1 MSQRTFEKI
10 LNSFLGKM
18 KKYILIT
25 IATLFCCFTTSAQQH
40 VRVDEVHE
48 LSAIVWR
55 LAGCEEYNSGMYEEY
70 AKDIEDYFGMYT
82 DHPVMEHIRKMRNK
96 PDSADIVAINSVP
109 IAASALKIRNG
120 HVAVRKEYKSREN
133 ADKYFK
139 AEDDRWDV
147 DDFFRYVRLLDDFY
161 SKSNF
166 HDFFEAHSGLYSQY
180 IEIVEAQIS
189 SIHQE
194 WFEDFYGTGFPAVSA
209 IISPA
214 YSIHNFSGDDNDGLC
229 PIIGM
234 LYSPEQLKMMGDI
247 YIVTLSHEISHI
259 FSSMVMK
266 PYKDMLRKIGERI
279 FPYIE
284 DEVSRYGYGDPE
296 AFMTE
301 ALNEVWSIL
310 YLRDKLGMDVCDMV
324 ARWERRGMVWTGRTV
339 RFMNYFY
346 EHRDMYPTIN
356 DFMPQLVGF
365 MSNVADNIDAIS
377 RQWRFEHCEPIYVE
391 SVYPAPGTVVPA
403 DLEEIKITFSRPM
416 DGLVVIKPL
425 EMDYVL
431 SIYADTLEEVEELGI
446 DPENTDYWSDDRK
459 TQSLKICTRLQQGR
473 KYGIKIPGGFM
484 GGRYGNPPFNDD
496 INIWFEVE

>member
-1 MSQRTFEKI
+1 
-10 LNSFLGKM
+10 M
-18 KKYILIT
+18 KKYILTIT
-25 IATLFCCFTTSAQQH
+25 CMFCCFFAASAQRH
-40 VRVDEVHE
+40 ACVDEVQE

-55 LAGCEEYNSGMYEEY
+55 LAGCEEYNNGMYEEY
-70 AKDIEDYFGMYT
+70 AKDIEDYFGIYK

-109 IAASALKIRNG
+109 VAASAMEIRNG
-120 HVAVRKEYKSREN
+120 HVEVRKEYKSREN

-139 AEDDRWDV
+139 AEDDRWNV
-147 DDFFRYVRLLDDFY
+147 DDFFRYVRLMDDFY
-161 SKSNF
+161 RKSKF
-166 HDFFEAHSGLYSQY
+166 HDFFEAHSDLYAQY
-180 IEIVEAQIS
+180 IEIVEPQIS
-189 SIHQE
+189 SIAPE

-209 IISPA
+209 IVSPG
-214 YSIHNFSGDDNDGLC
+214 YSIHNFSGYDGDALC

-234 LYSPEQLKMMGDI
+234 LYSPEYLKMMGDI
-247 YIVTLSHEISHI
+247 YVVTFLHEISHT
-259 FSSMVMK
+259 FSSTVTK
-266 PYKDMLRKIGERI
+266 PYKNTLREVGEKI

-296 AFMTE
+296 VFMTE

-310 YLRDKLGMDVCDMV
+310 YLRDRLGMDVCDMV
-324 ARWERRGMVWTGRTV
+324 ARWERRGMIWTGRTV
-339 RFMNYFY
+339 RFMDYFY

-365 MSNVADNIDAIS
+365 MSNIADNIDAIS

-416 DGLVVIKPL
+416 DGAVAVRPL
-425 EMDYVL
+425 DMDGCL
-431 SIYADTLEEVEELGI
+431 PIYADTSEEIEALGI

-459 TQSLKICTRLQQGR
+459 TLSLKICTRLRQGR

-484 GGRYGNPPFNDD
+484 GGRYGNPRFNDD
-496 INIWFEVE
+496 IDIWFEVE